1 MMFNKGI
8 KNSSLALRPD
18 SIYRTSPEDDK
29 ANPQDLFT
37 KATRYLDT
45 LRNLNDSAEREN
57 LFKKEL
63 NETLVHCIY
72 GSNRIEHAGLG
83 QEATFYLCRRR
94 LNQGSVPTF
103 DGRATDKTGIE
114 ELLAVDQS
122 LRQIPEKELLRQG
135 REVVQHLQAF
145 EYLNHHFVEGG
156 EDLTEDLIKET
167 HAILCNGVSIIDEEL
182 PEVPSEMYAGRY
194 RNVAVGAGSTMFIM
208 PKYVPQRMKE
218 LCSSLK
224 EEIKYIETHSCV
236 DPFSLAAKYSLQF
249 VDIHPF
255 QDGNGRM
262 CRIILNVILRRYL
275 GIVVAIGETD
285 EDVREYI
292 GIKRRA
298 SMEREGHGEYATFV
312 LKRGTKTIQ
321 KLKQKMHGKKA

>member
-1 MMFNKGI
+1 MFGLST
-8 KNSSLALRPD
+8 KNTSLDLQPD
-18 SIYRTSPEDDK
+18 NIYRTSPDDDK
-29 ANPQDLFT
+29 TNPQDLFA
-37 KATRYLDT
+37 KATRYLAT
-45 LRNLNDSAEREN
+45 LQHLNDSAERQK
-57 LFKKEL
+57 LLKKEFEEIL
-63 NETLVHCIY
+63 THSIY
-72 GSNRIEHAGLG
+72 GSNRIEHAGFG
-83 QEATFYLCRRR
+83 QEATFYLCQRM
-94 LNQGSVPTF
+94 LNHDAVPAF
-103 DGRATDKTGIE
+103 DGRAGDKDGIE
-114 ELLAVDQS
+114 ELLAVNES
-122 LRQIPEKELLRQG
+122 LKKLPEKELLRQG

-145 EYLNHHFVEGG
+145 KYLDHHFVANSQ
-156 EDLTEDLIKET
+156 DLTEDVIKET

-194 RNVAVGAGSTMFIM
+194 RNVAVGAGSTMFIR
-208 PKYVPQRMKE
+208 PQYVPQRMKE
-218 LCSSLK
+218 LCSNLK
-224 EEIKYIETHSCV
+224 EDLQTIETQGYV

-292 GIKRRA
+292 GIKKRA
-298 SMEREGHGEYATFV
+298 SMEMEGHGEYATFV

-321 KLKQKMHGKKA
+321 RLKQKVHGKKT

>member
-1 MMFNKGI
+1 MFKKGI
-8 KNSSLALRPD
+8 TNSSLTLRPD
-18 SIYRTSPEDDK
+18 SIYRTSLEDDK

-37 KATRYLDT
+37 TATRYLDT

-63 NETLVHCIY
+63 NEILVHYIY

-83 QEATFYLCRRR
+83 QEATFYLCRRI
-94 LNQGSVPTF
+94 LNQGSVPAF
-103 DGRATDKTGIE
+103 DGRATDKAGME
-114 ELLAVDQS
+114 ELAVDQL

-145 EYLNHHFVEGG
+145 EYLNHHFVAGG

-167 HAILCNGVSIIDEEL
+167 HAILCNGVSILDEEL

-194 RNVAVGAGSTMFIM
+194 RNVAFGAGSTMFIM
-208 PKYVPQRMKE
+208 PKYVPQRMRE

-224 EEIKYIETHSCV
+224 EEIQTIETQGYV
-236 DPFSLAAKYSLQF
+236 APFSLAAKYSLQF

-292 GIKRRA
+292 GIKKRA
-298 SMEREGHGEYATFV
+298 SMEMAGHGEYATFV

-321 KLKQKMHGKKA
+321 KLKQKIHGKKA

>member
-1 MMFNKGI
+1 MLELSK
-8 KNSSLALRPD
+8 KSTSLALQPD
-18 SIYRTSPEDDK
+18 SIYRTSPDDDK
-29 ANPQDLFT
+29 TNPQDLFT
-37 KATRYLDT
+37 KATRFLNT
-45 LRNLNDSAEREN
+45 LRHLNGSVERQI
-57 LFKKEL
+57 LLQKEF
-63 NETLVHCIY
+63 NELLIHSIY

-83 QEATFYLCRRR
+83 QEATFYLCRRM
-94 LNQGSVPTF
+94 LNKDPVPTF
-103 DGRATDKTGIE
+103 DRRASDGASIE
-114 ELLAVDQS
+114 GLLAVDES
-122 LRQIPEKELLRQG
+122 LRNLPEKELLRQG

-145 EYLNHHFVEGG
+145 EYLNHHFVVDG

-167 HAILCNGVSIIDEEL
+167 HAILCNGVPIIDEEL
-182 PEVPSEMYAGRY
+182 PEVPPEKYAGRY

-218 LCSSLK
+218 LCSNLK
-224 EEIKYIETHSCV
+224 EEILTIETRGCI

-262 CRIILNVILRRYL
+262 CRLILNVILRHYL

-285 EDVREYI
+285 EDVKEYI
-292 GIKRRA
+292 GIKKRA
-298 SMEREGHGEYATFV
+298 SMEMEGHGEYAMFV

-321 KLKQKMHGKKA
+321 KLKQKVHGKKG

>member
-1 MMFNKGI
+1 MFNEDI
-8 KNSSLALRPD
+8 RDSSLTLKTD
-18 SIYRTSPEDDK
+18 SIYRKSPEDDK
-29 ANPQDLFT
+29 TNPQDLFA

-45 LRNLNDSAEREN
+45 LRNLNDSAKRRP

-63 NETLVHCIY
+63 NEILIHYIY

-83 QEATFYLCRRR
+83 QEATFYLCRRM
-94 LNQGSVPTF
+94 LDQDPVPAF
-103 DGRATDKTGIE
+103 DERAYDRGGIE
-114 ELLAVDQS
+114 ELLAMDES
-122 LRQIPEKELLRQG
+122 LRKLSEKELLRQG

-145 EYLNHHFVEGG
+145 EYLDRHFGVDGQ
-156 EDLTEDLIKET
+156 DLTEDLIKQT
-167 HAILCNGVSIIDEEL
+167 HAILCNGVPIIDEEL
-182 PEVPSEMYAGRY
+182 PEVPSEKYAGRY

-208 PKYVPQRMKE
+208 PKYVPQRMNE

-224 EEIKYIETHSCV
+224 EDIQAIETRGCV

-292 GIKRRA
+292 GIKKRA
-298 SMEREGHGEYATFV
+298 SMEMEGHGEYATFV

-321 KLKQKMHGKKA
+321 KLKQKVHGKKT

>member
-1 MMFNKGI
+1 MMLNKVI
-8 KNSSLALRPD
+8 KNPSLALQPD
-18 SIYRTSPEDDK
+18 SIYRTSLEDDK
-29 ANPQDLFT
+29 TNPQDVFT

-45 LRNLNDSAEREN
+45 LRILNDSAEREN
-57 LFKKEL
+57 IIKKE
-63 NETLVHCIY
+63 I
-72 GSNRIEHAGLG
+72 
-83 QEATFYLCRRR
+83 
-94 LNQGSVPTF
+94 LNQGSVPAF
-103 DGRATDKTGIE
+103 DGRTTNKTGIE

-145 EYLNHHFVEGG
+145 EYLNHHFVAGG

-182 PEVPSEMYAGRY
+182 PEVLSEMYAGRY
-194 RNVAVGAGSTMFIM
+194 RNVAVGAGSTM
-208 PKYVPQRMKE
+208 MKE

-224 EEIKYIETHSCV
+224 EEIQNIATQGYV
-236 DPFSLAAKYSLQF
+236 DPFSLAAKHSLQF

-262 CRIILNVILRRYL
+262 CRMILNVILRRYL
-275 GIVVAIGETD
+275 GIVVAIEETD

-292 GIKRRA
+292 GIKKRA
-298 SMEREGHGEYATFV
+298 SMEMEGHGEYATFV
-312 LKRGTKTIQ
+312 LKRGQRRYKS
-321 KLKQKMHGKKA
+321 

>member
-1 MMFNKGI
+1 M
-8 KNSSLALRPD
+8 
-18 SIYRTSPEDDK
+18 
-29 ANPQDLFT
+29 
-37 KATRYLDT
+37 
-45 LRNLNDSAEREN
+45 
-57 LFKKEL
+57 
-63 NETLVHCIY
+63 
-72 GSNRIEHAGLG
+72 
-83 QEATFYLCRRR
+83 
-94 LNQGSVPTF
+94 
-103 DGRATDKTGIE
+103 E

-135 REVVQHLQAF
+135 REVVQHLEAF
-145 EYLNHHFVEGG
+145 EYLNHHFVAGG

-167 HAILCNGVSIIDEEL
+167 HAILCNGVSILDEEL

-208 PKYVPQRMKE
+208 PKYVPQRLKE

-224 EEIKYIETHSCV
+224 EEIQTIETQCYV

-285 EDVREYI
+285 EDAREYI
-292 GIKRRA
+292 GIKKRA
-298 SMEREGHGEYATFV
+298 SMEMEGYGEYATFV
-312 LKRGTKTIQ
+312 VKRGTKTI
-321 KLKQKMHGKKA
+321 